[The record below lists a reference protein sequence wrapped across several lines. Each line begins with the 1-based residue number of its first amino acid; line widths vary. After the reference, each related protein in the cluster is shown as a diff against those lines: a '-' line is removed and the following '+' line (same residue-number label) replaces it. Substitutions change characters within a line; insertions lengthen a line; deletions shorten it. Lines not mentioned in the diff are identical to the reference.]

1 MSDLY
6 FNEES
11 DYSEENKSDNEPFRS
26 TILLS
31 FQSEQKKAC
40 VNESHEKNYRSSRS
54 QMFFKMGVLKNFSN
68 FTGPATLLKRLQHR
82 RFPVKFAKFV
92 RTPFFTEHLRWLLK
106 LNIFMLQLP
115 IYYILS

>member
-40 VNESHEKNYRSSRS
+40 VNESHEKETTEVVVRRCSSKWVFLKIFQIS
-54 QMFFKMGVLKNFSN
+54 QG
-68 FTGPATLLKRLQHR
+68 
-82 RFPVKFAKFV
+82 
-92 RTPFFTEHLRWLLK
+92 
-106 LNIFMLQLP
+106 LQL
-115 IYYILS
+115 Y

>member
-26 TILLS
+26 IILLS

-40 VNESHEKNYRSSRS
+40 VNESHEKETTEVVVRRCSSKWVFLKIFQIS
-54 QMFFKMGVLKNFSN
+54 QG
-68 FTGPATLLKRLQHR
+68 
-82 RFPVKFAKFV
+82 
-92 RTPFFTEHLRWLLK
+92 
-106 LNIFMLQLP
+106 LQL
-115 IYYILS
+115 Y